1 MKFRNSML
9 LLTIALIV
17 LSPLASHASACSNS
31 SIQGAFA
38 FTIHGQVFLPNGV
51 TLLID
56 GLAKTTFDG
65 QGNVMQLDARLP
77 KTAMFRVPPGWR
89 TSTGTYSVD
98 PDCTGTF
105 TISNGDRP
113 PIHTQIIVARSGN
126 TIHAIMIDPGFATT
140 SDAERIRAPKG
151 KD

>member
-77 KTAMFRVPPGWR
+77 KTAMFRRAG
-89 TSTGTYSVD
+89 
-98 PDCTGTF
+98 
-105 TISNGDRP
+105 
-113 PIHTQIIVARSGN
+113 AR
-126 TIHAIMIDPGFATT
+126 A
-140 SDAERIRAPKG
+140 RAPTRWTRTAPEPLPFPTATG
-151 KD
+151 RRFTHRLLLPGRGTRSTP